1 MTSPRILAFGYQIFR
16 VYETLFAIV
25 FGVFYPHLCM
35 VAGLPQNSLVR
46 SPPPLMVAIRTNIA
60 LGFSLRRC
68 GQQSFAGIGAIKV
81 SAFFQGKYLQ
91 LYKDHTFGLFDEQGK
106 MCIPIDAYEGP
117 IEVLD
122 NDKFVVQTRKHTGV
136 YFKTTG
142 QWVLDS
148 MESINPCD
156 IKTKLSHSFYRFR
169 KNGLYG
175 VMGENCQEIVPPQ
188 YAEIRREGR
197 FLVMQTPY
205 HPPENGLRE
214 GYKRILYDIFSLSSG
229 TILVKGKSRIAW

>member
-1 MTSPRILAFGYQIFR
+1 MHGR
-16 VYETLFAIV
+16 
-25 FGVFYPHLCM
+25 
-35 VAGLPQNSLVR
+35 R
-46 SPPPLMVAIRTNIA
+46 SPLKFIGTIAIPSYGCNTSKYCPWIQPSPLWLTIICRDWCDT
-60 LGFSLRRC
+60 
-68 GQQSFAGIGAIKV
+68 
-81 SAFFQGKYLQ
+81 
-91 LYKDHTFGLFDEQGK
+91 KDYTFGLFDEQGK
-106 MCIPIDAYEGP
+106 TCIPIDAYEGP

-205 HPPENGLRE
+205 HPPKNGLQE

-229 TILVKGKSRIAW
+229 TILAKGKSRIAW